1 LLRSSASNK
10 ARRVPGIKLRKLA
23 ARDIPQI
30 IAVHGAVTKKKTRRR
45 WVEQMVKDHLRKQ
58 KGVGFVAE
66 KEGQVVGFI
75 IGEIKGE
82 GFGLEKS
89 GWLEVVMVHPR
100 YMGTGIGY
108 AMAHKLFDDFRR
120 RGIRDVHTSVLWDA
134 VDMLSFFKS
143 LGFDR
148 STFVNLIK
156 HVDRKSIH
164 FSS

>member
-1 LLRSSASNK
+1 MSRSSASNK
-10 ARRVPGIKLRKLA
+10 SREVPGIKLRKLT

-30 IAVHGAVTKKKTRRR
+30 LAIHGAITKKKTYRRSVQQTVR
-45 WVEQMVKDHLRKQ
+45 DRLRKQ
-58 KGVGFVAE
+58 EGIGFVAE

-75 IGEIKGE
+75 IGEMKGE

-100 YMGTGIGY
+100 YMGTGTGH
-108 AMAHKLFDDFRR
+108 ALARKLFDYFRR
-120 RGIRDVHTSVLWDA
+120 RGIRDVHTTVLWDA

-148 STFVNLIK
+148 STFINLIK
-156 HVDRKSIH
+156 HVG
-164 FSS
+164 

>member
-1 LLRSSASNK
+1 
-10 ARRVPGIKLRKLA
+10 VPGIKLRKLV
-23 ARDIPQI
+23 ARDISQI
-30 IAVHGAVTKKKTRRR
+30 IAIHGAVTKKKTRRR

-156 HVDRKSIH
+156 HVDRKSVH

>member
-1 LLRSSASNK
+1 
-10 ARRVPGIKLRKLA
+10 VPGIKLRKLKA
-23 ARDIPQI
+23 KDIPQI
-30 IAVHGAVTKKKTRRR
+30 IAIQGAITKKKAPRR
-45 WVEQMVKDHLRKQ
+45 WVQQMVKDHLRKQ
-58 KGVGFVAE
+58 EGVGFVAE

-89 GWLEVVMVHPR
+89 GWLEVVIVHPR
-100 YMGTGIGY
+100 HMGTGIGH
-108 AMAHKLFDDFRR
+108 AMARKLFDYFKR

-148 STFVNLIK
+148 STFINLIK
-156 HVDRKSIH
+156 HVD
-164 FSS
+164 

>member
-1 LLRSSASNK
+1 MLRSSASNK
-10 ARRVPGIKLRKLA
+10 STGTPGVKLRKLT

-30 IAVHGAVTKKKTRRR
+30 IAIHSAINKRKPRRR
-45 WVEQMVKDHLRKQ
+45 WVQQMVKDHLRKQ
-58 KGVGFVAE
+58 QGVGFVAE
-66 KEGQVVGFI
+66 KEGQVAGFI
-75 IGEIKGE
+75 IGEMKGE

-100 YMGTGIGY
+100 HMGTGVGY
-108 AMAHKLFDDFRR
+108 AMAQKLFDYFRR

-148 STFVNLIK
+148 STFINLIK
-156 HVDRKSIH
+156 HID
-164 FSS
+164 

>member
-1 LLRSSASNK
+1 M
-10 ARRVPGIKLRKLA
+10 IKLRKLT

-30 IAVHGAVTKKKTRRR
+30 IAIHGAITKKRSRRS
-45 WVEQMVKDHLRKQ
+45 WVRQMVKDYLRKQ
-58 KGVGFVAE
+58 QVVGFVAE
-66 KEGQVVGFI
+66 KERQVVGFI
-75 IGEIKGE
+75 IGEMKGE

-89 GWLEVVMVHPR
+89 GWLEVIMVHPR

-108 AMAHKLFDDFRR
+108 AMARKLFDYFKK

-148 STFVNLIK
+148 STFINLIK
-156 HVDRKSIH
+156 HVD
-164 FSS
+164 

>member
-1 LLRSSASNK
+1 MLRSSASNK
-10 ARRVPGIKLRKLA
+10 SRGAPGIKLRKLT
-23 ARDIPQI
+23 ARDIPQT
-30 IAVHGAVTKKKTRRR
+30 IAIHSAITKRKASRK
-45 WVEQMVKDHLRKQ
+45 WVQQMVKDHLRKQ
-58 KGVGFVAE
+58 QGIGFVAE

-100 YMGTGIGY
+100 HMGTGIGH
-108 AMAHKLFDDFRR
+108 AMARKLFNYFRR
-120 RGIRDVHTSVLWDA
+120 RGIHDVHTSVLWDA

-148 STFVNLIK
+148 STFINLIK
-156 HVDRKSIH
+156 HVE
-164 FSS
+164 

>member
-1 LLRSSASNK
+1 LT
-10 ARRVPGIKLRKLA
+10 

-30 IAVHGAVTKKKTRRR
+30 IAIHGAITKKKAYRRS
-45 WVEQMVKDHLRKQ
+45 VQQTVKDNLRKRE
-58 KGVGFVAE
+58 GVSFVAE
-66 KEGQVVGFI
+66 KDGQVVGFI
-75 IGEIKGE
+75 LGEKKGE

-100 YMGTGIGY
+100 HMGTGIGY
-108 AMAHKLFDDFRR
+108 AMACKLFDYFRR

-148 STFVNLIK
+148 STFINLIK
-156 HVDRKSIH
+156 HVD
-164 FSS
+164 

>member
-1 LLRSSASNK
+1 MLRSSASNK
-10 ARRVPGIKLRKLA
+10 SREVSGIKLRKLTA
-23 ARDIPQI
+23 EDIPQI
-30 IAVHGAVTKKKTRRR
+30 IAIHRAITKKKTHPK
-45 WVEQMVKDHLRKQ
+45 WAQQMVRDHLRKRE
-58 KGVGFVAE
+58 GVGFVAE

-100 YMGTGIGY
+100 HMGTGIGY
-108 AMAHKLFDDFRR
+108 AMASKLFDDFRK

-148 STFVNLIK
+148 STFINLIK
-156 HVDRKSIH
+156 HVD
-164 FSS
+164 

>member
-1 LLRSSASNK
+1 MLRSSALSK
-10 ARRVPGIKLRKLA
+10 SGDAPGIKVRKLA
-23 ARDIPQI
+23 AKDIPQI
-30 IAVHGAVTKKKTRRR
+30 IAIHSAITKKKASRK
-45 WVEQMVKDHLRKQ
+45 WVQQMVKDHLRKQ
-58 KGVGFVAE
+58 EGVGFVAE

-100 YMGTGIGY
+100 QMGIGIGY
-108 AMAHKLFDDFRR
+108 AMARKLFDFFKR
-120 RGIRDVHTSVLWDA
+120 RGIRDVYTSVLWDA

-148 STFVNLIK
+148 STFINLIK
-156 HVDRKSIH
+156 HVD
-164 FSS
+164 